1 MPFVPFSDEK
11 YQKISVK
18 VTKDDYK
25 DLQWFS
31 AHLWCEG
38 KIRNKNLSS
47 LLKHVAKVA
56 RSKRL
61 ASSAEIEEENK
72 RKLKSYNPYK

>member
-1 MPFVPFSDEK
+1 MPYQEFDPKK
-11 YQKISVK
+11 YTLIRVK
-18 VTKDDYK
+18 VPNEDYA

-47 LLKHVAKVA
+47 LLKHVAKISRA
-56 RSKRL
+56 KRL
-61 ASSAEIEEENK
+61 AIPVGIEEENK
-72 RKLKSYNPYK
+72 KKLENYNPYK